1 MGLLHILIACSIQNG
16 YFKQL
21 KTRDGEGLGTR
32 AVSLALTCIS
42 GRGCAV
48 LWPHPSAS
56 PGTVPLRSLP
66 LLDPASPSPLLSPC
80 SARGGERGEGRGGK
94 GEERGGG
101 GGGEGEERGGG
112 GEGEERGGEGE
123 ERGGE
128 GEGRRGEGRGRGGE
142 GRGGGGEERGG
153 EGGGTENKSL
163 ADYQC
168 SC

>member
-80 SARGGERGEGRGGK
+80 SARGGERGEGRG
-94 GEERGGG
+94 E
-101 GGGEGEERGGG
+101 
-112 GEGEERGGEGE
+112 
-123 ERGGE
+123 
-128 GEGRRGEGRGRGGE
+128 RGEGRGERGE
-142 GRGGGGEERGG
+142 GRGERGEGRGERGGGRGGGRRG